1 MQTKSL
7 SFPRLRG
14 ARNQMKTCD
23 IDIYVG
29 EEDFD
34 NGAELEKLRMS
45 GVGAISSFT
54 GLVRQTADEPHLIA
68 LTLEHYPEMTSLQL
82 HRIAEQAASRWPLRN
97 VIIRHR
103 VGRLLPEDNIV
114 FVGTSSAHR
123 AAAFESCAFIM
134 DYLKTDA
141 PFWKKEDK
149 SDGSRWVS
157 ARARDNDAKHKW

>member
-1 MQTKSL
+1 
-7 SFPRLRG
+7 
-14 ARNQMKTCD
+14 MKTCD
-23 IDIYVG
+23 IDISVG

-34 NGAELEKLRMS
+34 TGAELEKLRMS
-45 GVGAISSFT
+45 GIGAISSFI
-54 GLVRQTADEPHLIA
+54 GLVRQTADEQDLIA

-82 HRIAEQAASRWPLRN
+82 HKIAEQAASRWPLGN

>member
-1 MQTKSL
+1 MT
-7 SFPRLRG
+7 
-14 ARNQMKTCD
+14 TCH
-23 IDIYVG
+23 IDIFVG

-34 NGAELEKLRMS
+34 IGAELEKLRMS
-45 GVGAISSFT
+45 GIGAISSFT
-54 GLVRQTADEPHLIA
+54 GLVRQTADEADLIA

-82 HRIAEQAASRWPLRN
+82 HRIAERAASRWHLGN
-97 VIIRHR
+97 IVIRHR

-141 PFWKKEDK
+141 PFWKKEDT
-149 SDGSRWVS
+149 SDGGRWVS
-157 ARARDNDAKHKW
+157 ARASDDDARQKW